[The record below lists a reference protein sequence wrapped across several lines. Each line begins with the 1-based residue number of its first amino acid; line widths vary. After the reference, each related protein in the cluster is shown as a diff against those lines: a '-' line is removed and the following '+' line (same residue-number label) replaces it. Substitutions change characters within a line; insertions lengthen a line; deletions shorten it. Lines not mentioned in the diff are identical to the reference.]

1 MEGDCVT
8 LNSELTDTQ
17 IVENI
22 VWRFNNS
29 RIATGIKNIQYD
41 NDERFKDRLKLDQ
54 TGSLTIS
61 DIRTTDCG
69 LYKLRIFISNEEFI
83 RKFNVTVNV
92 PDSHPPSYPTSHP
105 HPPPPVSVSHIVLIS
120 SAVGSLMIVAVIM
133 IFCMCR
139 KHKDKGRSGHMARG
153 SWERSTH
160 WRQCLIEENWHWLVT
175 SGFWTGCS
183 NASLSMRGRSGSSAE

>member
-1 MEGDCVT
+1 VFGSTDEVQSVPVMEGDCVT

-69 LYKLRIFISNEEFI
+69 LYKLRTFISNEEFI
-83 RKFNVTVNV
+83 RKFNVTVN
-92 PDSHPPSYPTSHP
+92 
-105 HPPPPVSVSHIVLIS
+105 
-120 SAVGSLMIVAVIM
+120 G
-133 IFCMCR
+133 
-139 KHKDKGRSGHMARG
+139 
-153 SWERSTH
+153 E
-160 WRQCLIEENWHWLVT
+160 
-175 SGFWTGCS
+175 
-183 NASLSMRGRSGSSAE
+183 